1 MIEGEAHRVLSRRRF
16 LTLAGLSAGG
26 LTFGGCGLLSGV
38 GQGSLPRLRHAKR
51 TGDVREYSVVA
62 APISFEVGGRE
73 VHTWGY
79 DGAVPGP
86 EIRAREGDTLRVT
99 IRNRMPRY

>member
-1 MIEGEAHRVLSRRRF
+1 M
-16 LTLAGLSAGG
+16 
-26 LTFGGCGLLSGV
+26 SGV

>member
-1 MIEGEAHRVLSRRRF
+1 MIDGEAHPVLSRRRF
-16 LTLAGLSAGG
+16 LTLEGLSAGG

-38 GQGSLPRLRHAKR
+38 GQGPLPRLRHAKR

-73 VHTWGY
+73 VHT
-79 DGAVPGP
+79 
-86 EIRAREGDTLRVT
+86 
-99 IRNRMPRY
+99 